1 MNQTIKALLMKV
13 KLFLLAIFGANK
25 QKGKSYASLKF
36 QPDVKGIN
44 LYLTEA
50 EIMCRSH
57 GGDVMTL
64 SEEELVSVTELLR
77 VWHHKPYMGN
87 IWLKSKSSNTCLM
100 ILVSVP
106 TNYCSLWIEF
116 SHFDMCVFTVI
127 CFKVVC

>member
-1 MNQTIKALLMKV
+1 MKV
-13 KLFLLAIFGANK
+13 KLFLLVISGANK
-25 QKGKSYASLKF
+25 HKGKSYASLKF
-36 QPDVKGIN
+36 QPDLKGIN

-57 GGDVMTL
+57 GGDVITL

-116 SHFDMCVFTVI
+116 SHFDMCCLLALPVVFINVTI
-127 CFKVVC
+127 GP